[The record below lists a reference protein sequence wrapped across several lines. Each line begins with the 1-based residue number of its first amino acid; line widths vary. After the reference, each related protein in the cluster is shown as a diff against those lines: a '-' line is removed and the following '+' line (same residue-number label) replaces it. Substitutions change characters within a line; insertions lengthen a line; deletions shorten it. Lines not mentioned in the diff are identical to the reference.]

1 MPQDKRSG
9 EEGNTYGHECGKEIA
24 AALGALKLNPAS
36 NECLLNGDR
45 VVIKCTHKKTNSVGV
60 TYEMLKR
67 IRAVV
72 GAFEEKDGS
81 YSIMILPAED
91 YIVHMSETRSR
102 GSSAGKVGIVS
113 KSLFHQHGRRLP
125 SVRIQGKAKSA
136 GA

>member
-9 EEGNTYGHECGKEIA
+9 EEGNTYGHECGNEIA
-24 AALGALKLNPAS
+24 AALGALELNPAS

-45 VVIKCTHKKTNSVGV
+45 VVIKCAHKKTNSVGV

-81 YSIMILPAED
+81 YSILILPAED
-91 YIVHMSETRSR
+91 YILHISETRSR
-102 GSSAGKVGIVS
+102 GPSAGKVGIVS

-125 SVRIQGKAKSA
+125 SVRIPGKAKSA
-136 GA
+136 SA